1 MKWIIFERVFFN
13 LLVIPS
19 VHLTRLSCWFCQ
31 FRFSNLPD
39 LGIFS
44 IKNNYDDDDDNSGGD
59 GCDDELD
66 DINGDDIHSIST
78 YLQLYCD
85 TEF

>member
-1 MKWIIFERVFFN
+1 M
-13 LLVIPS
+13 LVIPS
-19 VHLTRLSCWFCQ
+19 VHLTRLSRRCSQ

-44 IKNNYDDDDDNSGGD
+44 IKNNYDDDDNSGGD

-66 DINGDDIHSIST
+66 DINNDDDGGDMHSIST
-78 YLQLYCD
+78 YLLLYCD